1 MALPINYFS
10 KEKALL
16 HLNMGRSVALFARVG
31 EFFESKTFDWIKL
44 ERISPEA
51 CKCTLV
57 RSFPEGD
64 GFTADVVNFRTVNQL
79 EEGFDAVSNPYTEGT
94 LEECITWMS
103 EKFGIR
109 ENASFMIPED
119 LNKIYAEIYK
129 KGELDLT
136 NNARD

>member
-16 HLNMGRSVALFARVG
+16 HLNLGRTVTLFARVG

-44 ERISPEA
+44 ERISPET

-64 GFTADVVNFRTVNQL
+64 EFTADVVSFRTVNQL
-79 EEGFDAVSNPYTEGT
+79 EEGFDAVSNPYIEGS
-94 LEECITWMS
+94 LDECIAWMS
-103 EKFGIR
+103 AEFGIR
-109 ENASFMIPED
+109 ENVSFIIPDD
-119 LNKIYAEIYK
+119 LNKIYAEVYR
-129 KGELDLT
+129 KGELI
-136 NNARD
+136 